1 MDGVR
6 DVVAVRRPFRFG
18 LQVAAAGSREQWTE
32 LARAAEDVGFDALV
46 VPDHLV
52 DGAVSPLV
60 ALCTIAEVTGL
71 RVGTLVLNN
80 DFRHPV
86 VLAREAATV
95 DLLTDGRLEL
105 GIGAGHA
112 APEYAQIGLPFD
124 APRVRIERLGE
135 ALEILTRLFDGETV
149 TFAGAHYGIDGH
161 ALYPARR
168 PVLLV
173 GGNGDRL
180 LHLAARY
187 ADIVGLTGLD
197 RTLPDGQRHSV
208 AWRPEQVDAK
218 VELVREAAGPRFP
231 DLELQALVQHVEITD
246 DRLGVAAKIA
256 ARVGVPPHI
265 VLDSPYVLIGTV
277 GEIVDALHRARE
289 RFGFSY
295 FVTRG
300 ATDTGRVI
308 AALARHSDV

>member
-1 MDGVR
+1 
-6 DVVAVRRPFRFG
+6 VAAVTRPFRFG
-18 LQVAAAGSREQWTE
+18 LQVAAAGAREQWAE
-32 LARAAEDVGFDALV
+32 RARAAEALGFDTLV

-60 ALCTIAEVTGL
+60 ALCTIAEVTSL

-80 DFRHPV
+80 DFRHPA

-112 APEYAQIGLPFD
+112 APEYAEIGLPFD
-124 APRVRIERLGE
+124 PPAVRVERLGE

-149 TFAGAHYGIDGH
+149 NFAGAHYRIDGH
-161 ALYPARR
+161 TLYPARR
-168 PVLLV
+168 PTLLV
-173 GGNGDRL
+173 GGNGNRL
-180 LHLAARY
+180 LHLAARH
-187 ADIVGLTGLD
+187 ADVVGLSGLE
-197 RTLPDGQRHSV
+197 RTLPDGQRHTV

-218 VELVREAAGPRFP
+218 VQLVRETAGARFP

-246 DRLGVAAKIA
+246 DRVGVATKVA
-256 ARVGVPPHI
+256 ARVGVPPEVVI
-265 VLDSPYVLIGTV
+265 ESPYVLIGTV
-277 GEIVDALHRARE
+277 GEIVDALHHARE

-295 FVTRG
+295 FVTR
-300 ATDTGRVI
+300 AAAETGRVI
-308 AALARHSDV
+308 AALARGEV